1 MQICKTRK
9 HCNLNQ
15 ITFILA
21 NSWKDRS
28 CTILV
33 QVEVR
38 GESPSLPPY
47 LDLHHQPHK
56 LMPLWKFDASTKFH
70 IFFFKFTFYR
80 WHVALNTSR
89 KVRKKTTN
97 NLNELLCATI
107 IHQVFILAI
116 KNSAA
121 EPWLYPD
128 VCYSWRTDHAG
139 RILLIKDA
147 WDACCVYQKYKQ

>member
-1 MQICKTRK
+1 MQFESDYVYTWEFLKRQKLYYIGTGRSERGVSIPAT
-9 HCNLNQ
+9 LPR
-15 ITFILA
+15 LA
-21 NSWKDRS
+21 SSATQANY
-28 CTILV
+28 
-33 QVEVR
+33 
-38 GESPSLPPY
+38 GSL
-47 LDLHHQPHK
+47 
-56 LMPLWKFDASTKFH
+56 PLWKLDVSTKFH
-70 IFFFKFTFYR
+70 IFFSKFTFYR

-107 IHQVFILAI
+107 VHQVFILAI
-116 KNSAA
+116 KNTAA

-147 WDACCVYQKYKQ
+147 CCVYQKYKQ